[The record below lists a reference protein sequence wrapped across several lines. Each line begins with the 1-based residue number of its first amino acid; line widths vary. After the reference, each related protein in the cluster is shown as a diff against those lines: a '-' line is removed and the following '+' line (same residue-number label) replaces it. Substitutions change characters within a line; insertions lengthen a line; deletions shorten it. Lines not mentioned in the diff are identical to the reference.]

1 MIQSQSSPAGHRR
14 AAGPALLPPA
24 AVASAARSAAVHA
37 DGAERRRRLHDETV
51 LLLTRAG
58 FARHFVPRA
67 WGGTEGTF
75 SALLDAAC
83 AVGADCA
90 SAAWCGVLWA
100 AHGRFAAYLPP
111 DGQRDLWA
119 ASPDTRITAVMGASG
134 EATPTPDGW
143 LLSGSWAYASGVAFA
158 DWLLL
163 TSTEPAEQGG
173 RCRVFAVPRGQA
185 DVLDTWRADGMCGT
199 GSHTVVVDSVTVPR
213 HRSFLMTDLT
223 AGTPGPG
230 RARCH
235 TVPAQLGGGLL
246 FCAPALGAAR
256 HALEAWSRWAVRH
269 MRGVSEA
276 EALRLHRVLALST
289 DEIEAAQLLLRD
301 AGQRADA
308 EAWTERDVARNR
320 RIAASVIGLLAR
332 AVERLHRT
340 GVRPGAA
347 GPDTVERCRRDVRT
361 VAGHR
366 MLRREQAAVDYA
378 RSVFSEVSEAPEAPE
393 VAAATA
399 ATEATEAT
407 EVSDSVANLHPEGPH
422 ADII

>member
-14 AAGPALLPPA
+14 VSGPALLPPA

-37 DGAERRRRLHDETV
+37 DAAERERRLNDETV
-51 LLLTRAG
+51 RLLTRAG
-58 FARHFVPRA
+58 FTRHFVPRA

-75 SALLDAAC
+75 GALLDAAS
-83 AVGADCA
+83 AVGAACA
-90 SAAWCGVLWA
+90 SAAWCGALWA

-119 ASPDTRITAVMGASG
+119 ASPDTRITAVMGPSG

-163 TSTEPAEQGG
+163 TSKEPAEQGG
-173 RCRVFAVPRGQA
+173 GCRVFALPRGQV
-185 DVLDTWRADGMCGT
+185 DVLDTWGADGMCGT
-199 GSHTVVVDSVTVPR
+199 GSHTVVVDSVAVPR
-213 HRSFLMTDLT
+213 HRSFLLADLT

-256 HALEAWSRWAVRH
+256 HALEAWSRWAARH
-269 MRGVSEA
+269 ARDLPEA
-276 EALRLHRVLALST
+276 AALRLHRVLALSA

-301 AGQRADA
+301 AAQRADA
-308 EAWTERDVARNR
+308 ESWTERDVARNR
-320 RIAASVIGLLAR
+320 RIAASVVGLLAR

-340 GVRPGAA
+340 GVRSGDA
-347 GPDTVERCRRDVRT
+347 GPDVVERCRRDVRT

-378 RSVFSEVSEAPEAPE
+378 RSVFSEVSAELSGA
-393 VAAATA
+393 
-399 ATEATEAT
+399 
-407 EVSDSVANLHPEGPH
+407 EVSGADLAGIEVPH
-422 ADII
+422 AEV